1 MMGKATVE
9 FKKNKYD
16 VVNKLVNPEAI
27 NERELNAIAG
37 GLMDSLIPVTTEMN
51 KKGVVLKSSII
62 DRMSLRTYFNSVVSK
77 KMFFDVILQ
86 MIAVVKEC
94 ERNSLNVSNL
104 MLDRDYI
111 FLDPRTKH
119 VKCIFW
125 PIVNNQNPRGIA
137 EFFHELPFHVVFS
150 KHEDHGYM
158 RTYLQ
163 YFRKLTP
170 FSINSFEKL
179 ILEITGKTV
188 DTKFH
193 IPTGSAEMRGENS
206 SSKEFKTNTGN
217 ISYNPFQNQ
226 GNTNDPKSKVCST
239 CKKVS
244 EEWARYC
251 SNCGTPLNIVDPLPG
266 EVLDIS
272 QVLGLSETQSFSETT
287 VLGAAEVGGTTVLGA
302 DVLDELAFPYLIRE
316 KTEEKISVN
325 KPSFR
330 IGKENSYCDYFVS
343 DNNAISRSH
352 ADIITR
358 DQRYYIIDHN
368 STNKTY
374 VDGRVIPV
382 KKEIEIFSGTKIR
395 LANEDF
401 VFYI

>member
-1 MMGKATVE
+1 MGKTTVE
-9 FKKNKYD
+9 LKKNKYD

-37 GLMDSLIPVTTEMN
+37 GLMESLIPVTTEMN
-51 KKGVVLKSSII
+51 KKGVMLKSSIE
-62 DRMSLRTYFNSVVSK
+62 DRMSLRTYFSGVVSK
-77 KMFFDVILQ
+77 KMFFDVIVQ

-137 EFFHELPFHVVFS
+137 EFFHELPFHVVFT
-150 KHEDHGYM
+150 KHENHTYM

-188 DTKFH
+188 DNKFH
-193 IPTGSAEMRGENS
+193 IPTGSAEMREENG

-226 GNTNDPKSKVCST
+226 GHAADSKTKVCST

-251 SNCGTPLNIVDPLPG
+251 ANCGTPLNIVEPLPG

-287 VLGAAEVGGTTVLGA
+287 VLGAADVGGTTVLGA
-302 DVLDELAFPYLIRE
+302 DVIEELAFPYLIRE
-316 KTEEKISVN
+316 KTEEKISVD
-325 KPSFR
+325 KPAFR

-358 DQRYYIIDHN
+358 DHRYFIIDHN
-368 STNKTY
+368 STNKTF

-382 KKEIEIFSGTKIR
+382 EKEIEIFSGTKIR

-401 VFYI
+401 VFYL